1 MGRTSAMTNVI
12 LPFLMS
18 MLLGRTID
26 LSTYTISG
34 TSVYDDA
41 QFDEI
46 KIGTL
51 NTTYNVIQGD
61 VFPYTFFGIPADIV
75 LRIKSNFLS
84 ASSGAMGL
92 DGILKDTSWK
102 YNSAVVS
109 VTTLYRTVN
118 RQVKADA
125 AVLEDWTDKVPRTQT
140 HYAETLFYG
149 GWSVVLFRFKCD
161 IPSDVVRVKALLTK
175 HLGVVGQL
183 SKDTLGAWE
192 KVVAEIKADHA
203 IRGAVTL
210 HTQVYSSVPLPE
222 VDSPESLL
230 KSIAKLKEAI
240 GSLGQPLFMNLQP
253 LHDLDENYPV
263 VQENIEMLSELEK
276 LDEMYDDVKVTLVSM
291 RRWMQESLAD
301 FDDEQEDKIA
311 NLLDT
316 LSLCSKAFSA
326 VGGDVSL
333 YKDIDHRLLDRAFQT
348 YVKGLE
354 KGISSYNL
362 AFRRLKEEVDA
373 NCENAF
379 LHKIRGLLRVYD
391 HEVHEQGTVED
402 LQKCQDLCTKDKNC
416 RAIGYAEQLDELD
429 LESGLYLKKER
440 QCWIYHR
447 STSTA
452 TVHTPGG
459 LSGDMGVYD
468 RKCY

>member
-1 MGRTSAMTNVI
+1 MEIQVEIPEHIKYLISDEERHVVIFLANRRSDSLPFTETKSSEPTTQRTSAMTNVI

-41 QFDEI
+41 QFDE
-46 KIGTL
+46 
-51 NTTYNVIQGD
+51 
-61 VFPYTFFGIPADIV
+61 
-75 LRIKSNFLS
+75 
-84 ASSGAMGL
+84 
-92 DGILKDTSWK
+92 
-102 YNSAVVS
+102 
-109 VTTLYRTVN
+109 VN

-263 VQENIEMLSELEK
+263 VQENI
-276 LDEMYDDVKVTLVSM
+276 
-291 RRWMQESLAD
+291 
-301 FDDEQEDKIA
+301 
-311 NLLDT
+311 
-316 LSLCSKAFSA
+316 KAFSA